1 MPKKFYV
8 YTLAF
13 KKIFPK
19 VMPDIDGGDKSNRV
33 CWFLLEYSTGVTCY
47 RKVLIKCTAWEFP
60 GDPMGRTAFPLP
72 WARV

>member
-1 MPKKFYV
+1 
-8 YTLAF
+8 
-13 KKIFPK
+13 
-19 VMPDIDGGDKSNRV
+19 MPDIDGGDKSNRV